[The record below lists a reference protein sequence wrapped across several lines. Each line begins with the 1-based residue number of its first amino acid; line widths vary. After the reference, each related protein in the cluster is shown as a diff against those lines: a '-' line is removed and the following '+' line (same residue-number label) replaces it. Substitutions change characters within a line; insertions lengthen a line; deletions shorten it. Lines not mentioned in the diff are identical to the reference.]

1 MFQLFKKRNFGELVG
16 DTFTF
21 FKMYGKHYFRN
32 YFIINGGFLLILLV
46 LIYFLMKVFFDGM
59 SANFGGGMNTMGN
72 NFDAYIN
79 DNLGLFIGLGIFTGI
94 SILFLTLLSYAF
106 PVAYLNLM
114 EKNTDFS
121 TDEIIAVIKS
131 KAGKIVIFFI
141 ASLFILIPV
150 MFVVLGLCFAL
161 VFILIG
167 IPLMLIMIPAMMCWI
182 SLSFF
187 DYMSTDN
194 SYFESLGN
202 GFGLL
207 RQNFW
212 PTVGSTA
219 VMYLIMQIIVGFV
232 SMIPYMFGIFSM
244 FTSLDSQNASAGFGG
259 EQFSFLM
266 VMMGLTMILSIV
278 MNFIFQNF
286 ILVNQGIIYYS
297 LREENENN
305 SPKSQIDLIGIES
318 E

>member
-1 MFQLFKKRNFGELVG
+1 MFQLFKKRNFSELIG

-21 FKMYGKHYFRN
+21 FKINGKHYFRN
-32 YFIINGGFLLILLV
+32 YFIINGGFLLVLLV
-46 LIYFLMKVFFDGM
+46 LIYFLMKVFFEGM
-59 SANFGGGMNTMGN
+59 SANFGGEMNTMN
-72 NFDAYIN
+72 NDFDAYIN

-114 EKNTDFS
+114 EKNSNFS

-131 KAGKIVIFFI
+131 KVGKIVIFFI
-141 ASLFILIPV
+141 ASMFIIIPIMAILI
-150 MFVVLGLCFAL
+150 VLAFAL
-161 VFILIG
+161 AFIIIG
-167 IPLMLIMIPAMMCWI
+167 IPLLLILLPALMCWY
-182 SLSFF
+182 SLSFY
-187 DYMSTDN
+187 DYISTDKG
-194 SYFESLGN
+194 YFDSLGS
-202 GFGLL
+202 GFNLMK
-207 RQNFW
+207 QKFW

-232 SMIPYMFGIFSM
+232 SMIPYLIGIFSM
-244 FTSLDSQNASAGFGG
+244 FTSLDPENASGGFGG

-266 VMMGLTMILSIV
+266 LMFGITMILSIL

-286 ILVNQGIIYYS
+286 ILINQGLIYYS
-297 LREENENN
+297 MREEKENN
-305 SPKSQIDLIGIES
+305 TPESEIDLIGIQS